1 MNGLGA
7 PVCNGRGDWDSGRQH
22 LGLNPAV
29 SETAATRS
37 YFLAGGVGFGSEA
50 GFTSAADF
58 CSSST
63 GLESSWYKD
72 GSFSR
77 FAM

>member
-7 PVCNGRGDWDSGRQH
+7 PVSNGGGDWDSGRQH

-37 YFLAGGVGFGSEA
+37 YFLAGGVGSGAS
-50 GFTSAADF
+50 FTSAADF

-63 GLESSWYKD
+63 GLELS
-72 GSFSR
+72 
-77 FAM
+77 